1 MQQKVEEENKND
13 TGEMVVDESS
23 EKQSDPS

>member
-1 MQQKVEEENKND
+1 MQQKDQEENKND
-13 TGEMVVDESS
+13 TGEMDVDESS